1 MFEPRRRKVRV
12 VATLGPASQT
22 PDMIRKLFETGA
34 DVFRVNM
41 SHGTQAD
48 KSQLIAAIR
57 SVEAE
62 VGRPIPILADL
73 QGPKLRVGSFAAGK
87 VEIKAGQRFTFDL
100 KADLGD
106 DARVYLPHPEIFN
119 ALSTGD
125 SLLVDDGKLRFKTIE
140 LGEGKI
146 VTIAEVAGTISNHK
160 GVNVPDAVIPLAAL
174 TEKDRSDLAF
184 ALEHEVDWIALSF
197 VQRAADVAELRKL
210 VGNRAGVLAK
220 IEKPAALDALDEIL
234 DISDAVMVARGDL
247 GVELPPEAV
256 PPQQKRIIN
265 AARAKGKPVVVATQ
279 MLESMITSPSPTRAE
294 VSDVANAV
302 YDGAD
307 AVMLSA
313 ESAAG
318 SYPVEAVAMMD
329 QIAHS
334 IESDPSYHARL
345 KFYDTAPEATAEDAI
360 SEAAKQVA
368 ETLAAKLIVCF
379 TTTGGTAR
387 RVARERPNTPILIL
401 TPRLDTARR
410 LGLLWGAHAIRT
422 KDVGDFEEMIA
433 KSKRMA
439 LRAHLAQGGDRIII
453 TAGFPFGTSGS
464 TNLLHIAWLSG
475 EELRNHTGD

>member
-12 VATLGPASQT
+12 VATLGPASRSR
-22 PDMIRKLFETGA
+22 DMIKSLFEAGA
-34 DVFRVNM
+34 DVFRINM

-48 KSQLIAAIR
+48 RAELIAIIR
-57 SVEAE
+57 SVEE
-62 VGRPIPILADL
+62 EEGRPIPILVDL
-73 QGPKLRVGSFAAGK
+73 QGPKLRVSAFAQSK
-87 VEIKAGQRFTFDL
+87 VEIAAGQRFIFDSQ
-100 KADLGD
+100 KDLGD
-106 DARVYLPHPEIFN
+106 ENRVHLPHPEIFS
-119 ALSTGD
+119 ALSVGD
-125 SLLVDDGKLRFKTIE
+125 TLLVDDGKLRFKTTE
-140 LGEGKI
+140 VGDGRI
-146 VTIAEVAGTISNHK
+146 VTVAEVAGTISNHK

-184 ALEHEVDWIALSF
+184 ALEQNVDWIALSF

-210 VGNRAGVLAK
+210 VGNRAGILSK
-220 IEKPAALDALDEIL
+220 IEKPAALEALEEII

-256 PPQQKRIIN
+256 PPEQKRIIN
-265 AARAKGKPVVVATQ
+265 LARAKGKPVVVATQ
-279 MLESMITSPSPTRAE
+279 MLESMIFSPTPTRAE

-318 SYPVEAVAMMD
+318 AYPVEAVAMMD
-329 QIAHS
+329 QIAHRV
-334 IESDPSYHARL
+334 ERDPSYHVRMRL
-345 KFYDTAPEATAEDAI
+345 SDTAPEATAEDAI

-368 ETLAAKLIVCF
+368 DTLAAKLIVCF
-379 TTTGGTAR
+379 TTSGGTAR
-387 RVARERPNTPILIL
+387 RVARERPSTPILIL
-401 TPRLDTARR
+401 TPRIDTARR

-422 KDVGDFEEMIA
+422 KDIGDFEEMIA

-439 LRAHLAQGGDRIII
+439 LRSKLAQGGDRIII

-475 EELRNHTGD
+475 AELKDHQD